1 MTAVIT
7 KQGVAAMKVQRARR
21 LMSRMS
27 RRPVARG
34 RGGMSGQRVL
44 KAEAVLVGGLALGL
58 LAWEFPSL
66 RREMRIW
73 RMSGGFRA
81 GHRYP

>member
-1 MTAVIT
+1 
-7 KQGVAAMKVQRARR
+7 MKRTRCRPAARR
-21 LMSRMS
+21 
-27 RRPVARG
+27 

-44 KAEAVLVGGLALGL
+44 KTEAVLVGGVVLAL
-58 LAWEFPSL
+58 LAWEWPSL

>member
-1 MTAVIT
+1 M
-7 KQGVAAMKVQRARR
+7 KQRR
-21 LMSRMS
+21 C
-27 RRPVARG
+27 RPVPRR
-34 RGGMSGQRVL
+34 RGGMSGERVL
-44 KAEAVLVGGLALGL
+44 KAEAVLVGGVVLAL
-58 LAWEFPSL
+58 LAWEWPSL

>member
-1 MTAVIT
+1 MREQRA
-7 KQGVAAMKVQRARR
+7 AAMKLRRA
-21 LMSRMS
+21 

-44 KAEAVLVGGLALGL
+44 KAEAALAGGVVLAFLC
-58 LAWEFPSL
+58 WEIPSL
-66 RREMRIW
+66 RREMRLW
-73 RMSGGFRA
+73 RMAGGFRA